1 VSPRHAPANF
11 APGTTGRPGTS
22 GRAPSPRRRT
32 PPSPGNVDRVSSLPQ
47 RFQAVLFDCDGVLV
61 DSERITNGVLR
72 AMLHEL
78 GWPISAEECVERFI
92 GRALSDEFDV
102 IEEHTGIRPDGAW
115 LLEFRARRNA
125 ALAVDLQPIDG
136 AAAAVTAVASAFEG
150 RIACASGADRAKIE
164 LQLAKVG
171 LLSAFGEHVYSGMET
186 ARSKPAPDVYLAAAA
201 GLGVDPGRCAVMED
215 TVAGV
220 TAGVAAG
227 AAVFAYAPGGFASTG
242 PDALLAAGAARV
254 FTNMAELPAL
264 LVRHD

>member
-1 VSPRHAPANF
+1 MS
-11 APGTTGRPGTS
+11 
-22 GRAPSPRRRT
+22 T
-32 PPSPGNVDRVSSLPQ
+32 PPQ

-61 DSERITNGVLR
+61 DSETITNGVLR
-72 AMLHEL
+72 VMLHEL
-78 GWPISAEECVERFI
+78 GWPISVEECVDRFI

-102 IEEHTGIRPDGAW
+102 IEEHTGIRPDQAW
-115 LLEFRARRNA
+115 LLEFRARRNT

-136 AAAAVTAVASAFEG
+136 AVAAVAAVAAAFDG

-171 LLSAFGEHVYSGMET
+171 LAEVFGAHVYSGMET

-201 GLGVDPGRCAVMED
+201 GLGVDPSACAVVED

-227 AAVFAYAPGGFASTG
+227 ATVFGFASGGLASTA
-242 PDALLAAGAARV
+242 PEALIAAGASRV
-254 FTNMAELPAL
+254 FTRMAELPGL
-264 LVRHD
+264 LAASEPAAGVAPAATAPIASTT